1 MDLDPTT
8 ARLIDANLN
17 RAREGIRV
25 LEELARLALD
35 DPALA
40 ESAKRL
46 RHELRAAFDAPSLR
60 RAIRCRDIKGDV
72 GTALE
77 TPAEYLRSDLGDVA
91 TAAAKRVGE
100 SLRVLE
106 ECAKT
111 VDPVVARTVEQLRY
125 RSYELERKLTIT
137 RDARVRFAEVR
148 LYVIITE
155 SECHHDWYDTAAAA
169 IDGGADCIQLR
180 EKTLPDGLLL
190 ERGRQLHELCASRN
204 VLLVIND
211 RPDIARIIHADGVH
225 LGQDDM
231 SVVEARRI
239 VGPGT
244 SVGLSTH
251 NQQQIEAAIQARP
264 DYIAIGPMFP
274 TTIKPQSTPLGPE
287 IVRQAMAKTGLPIVP
302 IGGIDREGAERL
314 AEVGARCVCACR
326 AVIASQ
332 DPAAEAASI
341 LKPFSDA
348 ARQ

>member
-17 RAREGIRV
+17 RAGEGIRV
-25 LEELARLALD
+25 LEELARLGMD
-35 DPALA
+35 DPILA

-46 RHELRAAFDAPSLR
+46 RHELRAAFDTPLLR
-60 RAIRCRDIKGDV
+60 RAIRCRDIEGDV
-72 GTALE
+72 GTLLE
-77 TPAEYLRSDLGDVA
+77 THTEYSRTDLRDVA

-111 VDPVVARTVEQLRY
+111 LDPALARVVEQIRY

-137 RDARVRFAEVR
+137 RDARAQFGDVR
-148 LYVIITE
+148 LYVIVTE
-155 SECHHDWYDTAAAA
+155 SECRLDWYDTAVAA

-180 EKTLPDGLLL
+180 EKALSDRVLL
-190 ERGRQLHELCASRN
+190 ERGRQLRELCTSRE

-211 RPDIARIIHADGVH
+211 RADIARLVHADGVH

-231 SVVEARRI
+231 NVADARRI
-239 VGPGT
+239 VAPGT
-244 SVGLSTH
+244 SIGLSTH
-251 NQQQIEAAIQARP
+251 NSQQIEAAIQGCP
-264 DYIAIGPMFP
+264 DYIAIGPMFA

-287 IVRQAMAKTGLPIVP
+287 IVRETMARTGLPIVP
-302 IGGIDREGAERL
+302 IGGIDQEGAERL
-314 AEVGARCVCACR
+314 AAVGARCVCVCR
-326 AVIASQ
+326 AVIASK
-332 DPAAEAASI
+332 DPAAAAASI
-341 LKPFSDA
+341 RELFTDT

>member
-17 RAREGIRV
+17 RASEGIRV
-25 LEELARLALD
+25 LEELARLGMD
-35 DPALA
+35 DSGL
-40 ESAKRL
+40 SATAKQL
-46 RHELRAAFDAPSLR
+46 RHDLRAAFDTPSLR
-60 RAIRCRDIKGDV
+60 LASRSRDIEGDV
-72 GTALE
+72 GTSLE
-77 TPAEYLRSDLGDVA
+77 TPAEYSRSDLGDVA

-111 VDPVVARTVEQLRY
+111 IDPVIARAVEQIRY
-125 RSYELERKLTIT
+125 RSYELERKLDIT
-137 RDARVRFAEVR
+137 RDAQARFADVR

-155 SECHHDWYDTAAAA
+155 SECRHDWYDTAVAA
-169 IDGGADCIQLR
+169 IDGGADCIQMR
-180 EKTLPDGLLL
+180 EKTLSDRVFL
-190 ERGRQLHELCASRN
+190 ERGRRLRELCASRE

-211 RPDIARIIHADGVH
+211 RPDIAQILQADGVH

-239 VGPGT
+239 VSPGT

-251 NQQQIEAAIQARP
+251 SCEQIDAAIQARP
-264 DYIAIGPMFP
+264 DYIAVGPMYE

-287 IVRQAMAKTGLPIVP
+287 IVRETMAKTGVPIVP

-314 AEVGARCVCACR
+314 AEVGARCVCVCR
-326 AVIASQ
+326 AVIASK
-332 DPAAEAASI
+332 DPASAAASI
-341 LKPFSDA
+341 RKPLSAFAD
-348 ARQ
+348 Q

>member
-17 RAREGIRV
+17 RASEGIRV

-40 ESAKRL
+40 ESAKRM
-46 RHELRAAFDAPSLR
+46 RHELRAAFDTPSLR
-60 RAIRCRDIKGDV
+60 RAIRCRDIEGDV
-72 GTALE
+72 GTTLE
-77 TPAEYLRSDLGDVA
+77 TQAEYSRSHLGEVA

-111 VDPVVARTVEQLRY
+111 MDPAVARAVEQIRY
-125 RSYELERKLTIT
+125 RSYELERRLTIT
-137 RDARVRFAEVR
+137 RDARARFGDMR
-148 LYVIITE
+148 LYVIVTE
-155 SECHHDWYDTAAAA
+155 SDCCHDWYDTAVAAV
-169 IDGGADCIQLR
+169 DGGADCIQLR
-180 EKTLPDGLLL
+180 EKTLPDGELL
-190 ERGRQLHELCASRN
+190 ERGRQLHELCASRD
-204 VLLVIND
+204 VLLVINN
-211 RPDIARIIHADGVH
+211 RPDIARIIQADGVH

-239 VGPGT
+239 VAPGT

-251 NQQQIEAAIQARP
+251 NREQIDAAIRACP

-274 TTIKPQSTPLGPE
+274 TAIKPQSIPLGPE
-287 IVRQAMAKTGLPIVP
+287 IVRETMAKTGLPIVP
-302 IGGIDREGAERL
+302 IGGIDRKGAERL
-314 AEVGARCVCACR
+314 AAVGARCVCVCR

-332 DPAAEAASI
+332 DPAAAA
-341 LKPFSDA
+341 A
-348 ARQ
+348 AIRKLLS